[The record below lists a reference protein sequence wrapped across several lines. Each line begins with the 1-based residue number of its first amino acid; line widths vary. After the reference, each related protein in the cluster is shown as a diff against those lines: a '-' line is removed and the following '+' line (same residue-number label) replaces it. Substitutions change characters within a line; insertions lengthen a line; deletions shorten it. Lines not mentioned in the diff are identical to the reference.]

1 MAENVKG
8 LAMRYKHDG
17 VVYELDSGKLVH
29 TKGEQ
34 SIDGKKVFK
43 TVPQVE
49 SAPVEDNDVTN
60 KKYVQDAL
68 DAFAAPKVAS
78 FTITA
83 TNSANGAQGAAAVE
97 INKLKIFLADG
108 RRLDPVF
115 MEEGDLK
122 GSTEAKL
129 LVLTLNKQDQSD
141 LTPTKVAKTEIE
153 SYALKDGEFLGKLYP
168 CKFFGQHQDMYSNS
182 DYQDPWNQYWTTAD
196 RFWNQENTTSGQVRI
211 DIFDIDQMVQ
221 KLSFT
226 STSSGRE
233 AVFTATANDG
243 AKEENG
249 DVQKKENHVF
259 DIVFPKMGEMLSKP
273 GPVLLSTNQVVKDVK
288 TFATPPKSA
297 NAPVANDDV
306 ANKAYV
312 DNLNNELKG
321 YVDGLI
327 QKPGF
332 DIELQIGVTA
342 LASWN
347 AFSQLNILLN
357 NGKRLEA
364 KYVENGVKSGSDPA
378 KVVLVMTDNPDA
390 EIPEPELKQASF
402 FDTYELGSNE
412 YACDFYNATAM
423 GLGTIHT
430 DPRQANPW
438 RAYLVNGISSGQKG
452 YYLKLVIKQLQDAII
467 TVQFYCG
474 DKHNG
479 YGYPPKNF
487 IFKASCNGV
496 TTDEQVS
503 KDNPSSKELIKFDIP
518 ADALP
523 MGDNY
528 VDLVSEQTISG
539 VKTFAAVPKITAEP
553 TEDTDAVNKK
563 YVEEHFVS
571 RPPKYDFKIEITCEG
586 NSSYVAY
593 SELKINLTGG
603 KVIEPLYLEKRET
616 LPDNNI
622 YRFVYKISDASAVT
636 VKQTPRKSSSEMDA
650 YQLQDGEY
658 IGHLYYVGHLNS
670 GCSMNAYDI
679 QTDPWY
685 GYLCNDTGSG
695 KLTMCQI
702 ILSDL
707 PNDVTGIQF
716 KAGDK
721 YNDFSYKS
729 TQYGAKFTYGAKS
742 QEHELINAQATH
754 EFLVDSKALAPEGGN
769 SGFVRLAGD
778 QSINGVKTFNAAPK
792 SLAEAVDGNDL
803 ITKDF
808 ATKNFFARENSARD
822 YDILVKMK
830 NDGTWVGFTQFK
842 VLLSNG
848 TRLDIKHL
856 EDVSSTT
863 ATQPLVAV
871 FKTVT
876 DSAAAIEAPQRQAK
890 TFFDSYQ
897 LEEGEYKGTV
907 SFYKVVGK
915 FNPAGYDINPW
926 NVYVG
931 NQNANTYDGIYGLH
945 IEQLDKGLK
954 GVNFKFGDAVTS
966 WNYTCQQCGIVFTT
980 DLGSLEVEYKGDMTD
995 ATEATIELPSD
1006 SDILGGIVT
1015 VEKDQ
1020 SISGV
1025 KTFLTPPK
1033 SVKAPTDAKD
1043 IANKAYVDNR
1053 LGAGFDVTFTI
1064 KQAFISTWS
1073 GLSKLHVELAKGVLE
1088 AKYVEDV
1095 MPANAKEPA
1104 LVVWTTK
1111 STATKD
1117 PQVTY
1122 KSKEDIKGYELQDGE
1137 YLGDITYAELLGP
1150 YKSHTST
1157 DYRCPFDSYLY
1168 NGGVL
1173 GQKPL
1178 IKVNIYSLKQAVKSV
1193 RYLNGYNGS
1202 SYIGSDHAVD
1212 FVVNNVESTSTLT
1225 GAGTSDDA
1233 PFVFTPT
1240 VKTLFDNEKSNYVPI
1255 KSDAIIFDKKTFTK
1269 KVFITDPDQAS
1280 EMVTGQVATMESLKA
1295 VGLIGPS
1302 MSNSQLIGIWGKT
1315 SILRNDGQTLTAV
1328 MTGLKLFANDTELYL
1343 KHIETKTIDQWQTGW
1358 VRGIL
1363 SKKQE
1368 WDPNSTS
1375 LPKKDSSFFDSY
1387 RLQPGEYLV
1396 YSLTGNLKDEFA
1408 DFNDALQ
1415 NKKINWAFTPMLQGF
1430 LKRHTST
1437 AWALQATLGAR
1448 LIKSYTGTMLHGA
1461 MVILNA
1467 PNITS
1472 LELTAGDG
1480 DDNDECALNFL
1491 NVYTSVNNV
1500 PEDINSL
1507 VLPRMSQ
1514 LEQEWGAKSTK
1525 GAFLSTVSTAYLS
1538 EREVKQVSPLRL
1550 EFTPDS
1556 DASVEA
1562 PNAPKVYLTAV
1573 NTTNPQR
1580 ISGIKTFAKSVS
1592 CEVAPTEDAHLTN
1605 KKYVDDELA
1614 KLAARIAALEAANP

>member
-29 TKGEQ
+29 TTGEQ

-49 SAPVEDNDVTN
+49 GAPVEDNDVTN

-83 TNSANGAQGAAAVE
+83 TNSANAAQGAAPVE

-196 RFWNQENTTSGQVRI
+196 RFWNENSTTSGQVRI

-221 KLSFT
+221 KLTFT

-342 LASWN
+342 LTSWN

-364 KYVENGVKSGSDPA
+364 KYVEDGVKSGSDPA

-412 YACDFYNATAM
+412 YACEFYNAKAM
-423 GLGTIHT
+423 GLGNIHS

-438 RAYLVNGISSGQKG
+438 RAYLVNGLSSGQKG
-452 YYLKLVIKQLQDAII
+452 YYLKIVIKQLQDAVS

-563 YVEEHFVS
+563 YIEEHFVS

-603 KVIEPLYLEKRET
+603 KVIEPLYLEKREVR
-616 LPDNNI
+616 PDNNL

-650 YQLQDGEY
+650 YQLQEGEY
-658 IGHLYYVGHLNS
+658 IGHLYYAGHFNS
-670 GCSMNAYDI
+670 ACSMNAYDN
-679 QTDPWY
+679 QTDPWF
-685 GYLCNDTGSG
+685 GYLFSGGSG

-702 ILSDL
+702 ILSDVSS
-707 PNDVTGIQF
+707 DVVGIGF
-716 KAGDK
+716 KSGDK
-721 YNDFSYKS
+721 HNSFGYKS
-729 TQYGAKFTYGAKS
+729 AKYGAKFIYGAKS
-742 QEHELINAQATH
+742 QEHELTNAQATH
-754 EFLVDSKALAPEGGN
+754 EFLVNWDVISPDASN
-769 SGFVRLAGD
+769 SGFVELVGD
-778 QSINGVKTFNAAPK
+778 QLIKGVKSFATPPK
-792 SLAEAVDGNDL
+792 SLASAVEDNDL
-803 ITKDF
+803 
-808 ATKNFFARENSARD
+808 
-822 YDILVKMK
+822 
-830 NDGTWVGFTQFK
+830 
-842 VLLSNG
+842 
-848 TRLDIKHL
+848 
-856 EDVSSTT
+856 
-863 ATQPLVAV
+863 
-871 FKTVT
+871 VT
-876 DSAAAIEAPQRQAK
+876 
-890 TFFDSYQ
+890 
-897 LEEGEYKGTV
+897 
-907 SFYKVVGK
+907 
-915 FNPAGYDINPW
+915 
-926 NVYVG
+926 
-931 NQNANTYDGIYGLH
+931 
-945 IEQLDKGLK
+945 
-954 GVNFKFGDAVTS
+954 
-966 WNYTCQQCGIVFTT
+966 
-980 DLGSLEVEYKGDMTD
+980 
-995 ATEATIELPSD
+995 
-1006 SDILGGIVT
+1006 
-1015 VEKDQ
+1015 
-1020 SISGV
+1020 
-1025 KTFLTPPK
+1025 
-1033 SVKAPTDAKD
+1033 
-1043 IANKAYVDNR
+1043 KAYVDAKSSSPDKLPVQEVTVFTKAASNNTILMNYLLLDTVDGTHVDPIYYEKKTAYNNLQEPLR
-1053 LGAGFDVTFTI
+1053 VIFSVNAKRYVSSSYTSVSPTEMESRDMDNYVLKAGEFMGSISLPNLVSGGKVNFVGTSDNLPWLHLKVTTKGATEDTPIFKI
-1064 KQAFISTWS
+1064 KIEGKLPAIAKASFQADTTYPGEDFKLSVSANGLTKASEVKRAVAGEVLNLTCTEVPIYEDYYVNTLSNQSIMGTKVFKSAPQYLNLAPVARNNGDNLVNFANLASSIGIAVPEKQILSFYVEGTQSKHSAGGAKWNYSWSMNVKFENLVPAFIDPLTGKITPLYIKHYCSDGRAILTTKKPS
-1073 GLSKLHVELAKGVLE
+1073 VEFDKASVTSKSSDEMDSYTLAKGEYLCKAYWYFLAQYQNTDINGTYIKNNNICGSKVLDLFTTSSAYWKE
-1088 AKYVEDV
+1088 YQSGQFSDASSYVSPSSSLYVEFYNTPEIRYVRVYGVSCKSVGHHAFGLEEKDK
-1095 MPANAKEPA
+1095 ATQAKGTSA
-1104 LVVWTTK
+1104 SL
-1111 STATKD
+1111 SSSIF
-1117 PQVTY
+1117 Q
-1122 KSKEDIKGYELQDGE
+1122 ELGE
-1137 YLGDITYAELLGP
+1137 YQRE
-1150 YKSHTST
+1150 
-1157 DYRCPFDSYLY
+1157 
-1168 NGGVL
+1168 N
-1173 GQKPL
+1173 
-1178 IKVNIYSLKQAVKSV
+1178 
-1193 RYLNGYNGS
+1193 
-1202 SYIGSDHAVD
+1202 
-1212 FVVNNVESTSTLT
+1212 
-1225 GAGTSDDA
+1225 
-1233 PFVFTPT
+1233 
-1240 VKTLFDNEKSNYVPI
+1240 
-1255 KSDAIIFDKKTFTK
+1255 
-1269 KVFITDPDQAS
+1269 
-1280 EMVTGQVATMESLKA
+1280 
-1295 VGLIGPS
+1295 
-1302 MSNSQLIGIWGKT
+1302 
-1315 SILRNDGQTLTAV
+1315 
-1328 MTGLKLFANDTELYL
+1328 FA
-1343 KHIETKTIDQWQTGW
+1343 
-1358 VRGIL
+1358 
-1363 SKKQE
+1363 
-1368 WDPNSTS
+1368 
-1375 LPKKDSSFFDSY
+1375 
-1387 RLQPGEYLV
+1387 
-1396 YSLTGNLKDEFA
+1396 
-1408 DFNDALQ
+1408 
-1415 NKKINWAFTPMLQGF
+1415 
-1430 LKRHTST
+1430 
-1437 AWALQATLGAR
+1437 
-1448 LIKSYTGTMLHGA
+1448 
-1461 MVILNA
+1461 LNA
-1467 PNITS
+1467 PTS
-1472 LELTAGDG
+1472 PVEMLPVAPIVANMQATIEKLEA
-1480 DDNDECALNFL
+1480 
-1491 NVYTSVNNV
+1491 
-1500 PEDINSL
+1500 
-1507 VLPRMSQ
+1507 R
-1514 LEQEWGAKSTK
+1514 
-1525 GAFLSTVSTAYLS
+1525 
-1538 EREVKQVSPLRL
+1538 
-1550 EFTPDS
+1550 
-1556 DASVEA
+1556 
-1562 PNAPKVYLTAV
+1562 
-1573 NTTNPQR
+1573 
-1580 ISGIKTFAKSVS
+1580 IKTL
-1592 CEVAPTEDAHLTN
+1592 EDA
-1605 KKYVDDELA
+1605 A
-1614 KLAARIAALEAANP
+1614 KP

>member
-49 SAPVEDNDVTN
+49 GAPVEDNDVTN

-83 TNSANGAQGAAAVE
+83 KNSANAAQGAAPVE

-182 DYQDPWNQYWTTAD
+182 GYQDPWNQYWTKAD
-196 RFWNQENTTSGQVRI
+196 RFWDQEKTTSGQVRI

-221 KLSFT
+221 KLTFT

-297 NAPVANDDV
+297 NDPVANDDV

-342 LASWN
+342 LTSWN
-347 AFSQLNILLN
+347 AFSQLNILLD

-364 KYVENGVKSGSDPA
+364 KYVEDGIKTGSDPA

-412 YACDFYNATAM
+412 YACEFYNATAM
-423 GLGTIHT
+423 GLGTIHS

-438 RAYLVNGISSGQKG
+438 RAYLVNGITSGQKG
-452 YYLKLVIKQLQDAII
+452 YYLKIVIKQLQDAVS

-487 IFKASCNGV
+487 LFKASCNGV

-503 KDNPSSKELIKFDIP
+503 KDNPGRKDLIKFDIP

-523 MGDNY
+523 LGDNY
-528 VDLVSEQTISG
+528 VDLVSEQTI
-539 VKTFAAVPKITAEP
+539 
-553 TEDTDAVNKK
+553 N
-563 YVEEHFVS
+563 
-571 RPPKYDFKIEITCEG
+571 
-586 NSSYVAY
+586 
-593 SELKINLTGG
+593 
-603 KVIEPLYLEKRET
+603 
-616 LPDNNI
+616 
-622 YRFVYKISDASAVT
+622 
-636 VKQTPRKSSSEMDA
+636 
-650 YQLQDGEY
+650 
-658 IGHLYYVGHLNS
+658 
-670 GCSMNAYDI
+670 
-679 QTDPWY
+679 
-685 GYLCNDTGSG
+685 
-695 KLTMCQI
+695 
-702 ILSDL
+702 
-707 PNDVTGIQF
+707 
-716 KAGDK
+716 
-721 YNDFSYKS
+721 
-729 TQYGAKFTYGAKS
+729 
-742 QEHELINAQATH
+742 
-754 EFLVDSKALAPEGGN
+754 
-769 SGFVRLAGD
+769 
-778 QSINGVKTFNAAPK
+778 
-792 SLAEAVDGNDL
+792 
-803 ITKDF
+803 
-808 ATKNFFARENSARD
+808 
-822 YDILVKMK
+822 
-830 NDGTWVGFTQFK
+830 
-842 VLLSNG
+842 
-848 TRLDIKHL
+848 
-856 EDVSSTT
+856 
-863 ATQPLVAV
+863 
-871 FKTVT
+871 
-876 DSAAAIEAPQRQAK
+876 
-890 TFFDSYQ
+890 
-897 LEEGEYKGTV
+897 
-907 SFYKVVGK
+907 
-915 FNPAGYDINPW
+915 
-926 NVYVG
+926 
-931 NQNANTYDGIYGLH
+931 
-945 IEQLDKGLK
+945 
-954 GVNFKFGDAVTS
+954 
-966 WNYTCQQCGIVFTT
+966 
-980 DLGSLEVEYKGDMTD
+980 
-995 ATEATIELPSD
+995 
-1006 SDILGGIVT
+1006 
-1015 VEKDQ
+1015 
-1020 SISGV
+1020 GV

-1064 KQAFISTWS
+1064 KQSFSATWG

-1122 KSKEDIKGYELQDGE
+1122 KSKDDIKGYELQDGE

-1157 DYRCPFDSYLY
+1157 DYRCPFDTYLY

-1178 IKVNIYSLKQAVKSV
+1178 IKVNIYALKQAVKSV
-1193 RYLNGYNGS
+1193 RYLNGYDGS
-1202 SYIGSDHAVD
+1202 SYVGADHAVD

-1255 KSDAIIFDKKTFTK
+1255 KGDAIIFDKKTFTK
-1269 KVFITDPDQAS
+1269 KVFITDPDLSS
-1280 EMVTGQVATMESLKA
+1280 EMVTGQVATRENLKA
-1295 VGLIGPS
+1295 VGVIGP
-1302 MSNSQLIGIWGKT
+1302 GIPSTQYLLVGGYMPKWEGTTTVIYQPYTLNRLKVGIEGGELFLKMT
-1315 SILRNDGQTLTAV
+1315 DSGTTQGDAILYQSILSRV
-1328 MTGLKLFANDTELYL
+1328 KEFEVTGENYTKVIKTPEEVENYVLK
-1343 KHIETKTIDQWQTGW
+1343 
-1358 VRGIL
+1358 
-1363 SKKQE
+1363 
-1368 WDPNSTS
+1368 
-1375 LPKKDSSFFDSY
+1375 
-1387 RLQPGEYLV
+1387 PGEYRV
-1396 YSLTGNLKDEFA
+1396 WCRCTKYKYSYETNASVSANGFANLYIEDL
-1408 DFNDALQ
+1408 DFEHSESGITDL
-1415 NKKINWAFTPMLQGF
+1415 KVPVSLHKSWMLHIGAA
-1430 LKRHTST
+1430 RSTST
-1437 AWALQATLGAR
+1437 NIFAMPYFE
-1448 LIKSYTGTMLHGA
+1448 LI
-1461 MVILNA
+1461 
-1467 PNITS
+1467 
-1472 LELTAGDG
+1472 
-1480 DDNDECALNFL
+1480 F
-1491 NVYTSVNNV
+1491 
-1500 PEDINSL
+1500 
-1507 VLPRMSQ
+1507 
-1514 LEQEWGAKSTK
+1514 
-1525 GAFLSTVSTAYLS
+1525 F
-1538 EREVKQVSPLRL
+1538 
-1550 EFTPDS
+1550 
-1556 DASVEA
+1556 
-1562 PNAPKVYLTAV
+1562 NAPKVTSFTLGIGKERNSVNNIKVYSAQGDAYSDFSKITLPANITQLETLLNKGTNGYFEDSQGNNGIGNIEHTGKDYIKSFSVELDDSVSQPNETPNKYPATETYLQAV
-1573 NTTNPQR
+1573 TTINDQD
-1580 ISGIKTFAKSVS
+1580 IAGNKTFIKPIT
-1592 CEVAPTEDAHLTN
+1592 CTEPPVENGHLVN

-1614 KLAARIAALEAANP
+1614 KLVARIAALEAAKP

>member
-1 MAENVKG
+1 MTENVKG

-17 VVYELDSGKLVH
+17 IVYELDSGKLVH
-29 TKGEQ
+29 TTGEQ
-34 SIDGKKVFK
+34 SIDGKKVFS

-49 SAPVEDNDVTN
+49 GAPVEDNDVTN

-83 TNSANGAQGAAAVE
+83 TNSANGAQGAAPVE

-182 DYQDPWNQYWTTAD
+182 NYQDPWNQYWTTAD
-196 RFWNQENTTSGQVRI
+196 RFWDQETTTSGQVRI

-297 NAPVANDDV
+297 NAPVSNDDV

-342 LASWN
+342 LTSWN

-364 KYVENGVKSGSDPA
+364 KYVEEGVKAGSDPA

-390 EIPEPELKQASF
+390 EIPGPELKQASF

-423 GLGTIHT
+423 GLGTIHSN
-430 DPRQANPW
+430 PLQANPW
-438 RAYLVNGISSGQKG
+438 RAYLVSGISSGQKG
-452 YYLKLVIKQLQDAII
+452 YYLKLVIKQLQDAVS

-503 KDNPSSKELIKFDIP
+503 KDNPSTKELIKFDIP

-528 VDLVSEQTISG
+528 VDLVSEQTING

-563 YVEEHFVS
+563 YIEEHFVS

-616 LPDNNI
+616 RPDNNI

-636 VKQTPRKSSSEMDA
+636 VKQTPRKTSSEMDA

-658 IGHLYYVGHLNS
+658 IGHLYYAGHFS
-670 GCSMNAYDI
+670 SATVMNAYDN

-685 GYLCNDTGSG
+685 GYLFQGGSG

-707 PNDVTGIQF
+707 PTDVTGIAF
-716 KAGDK
+716 KSGDK
-721 YNDFSYKS
+721 RNSFGYKS
-729 TQYGAKFTYGAKS
+729 AKYGAKFTYGKKS
-742 QEHELINAQATH
+742 QEHELTNAQATH
-754 EFLVDSKALAPEGGN
+754 EFLVDSNALAPEAGN
-769 SGFVRLAGD
+769 SGFVELAGD
-778 QSINGVKTFNAAPK
+778 QSIN
-792 SLAEAVDGNDL
+792 
-803 ITKDF
+803 
-808 ATKNFFARENSARD
+808 
-822 YDILVKMK
+822 
-830 NDGTWVGFTQFK
+830 
-842 VLLSNG
+842 
-848 TRLDIKHL
+848 
-856 EDVSSTT
+856 
-863 ATQPLVAV
+863 
-871 FKTVT
+871 
-876 DSAAAIEAPQRQAK
+876 
-890 TFFDSYQ
+890 
-897 LEEGEYKGTV
+897 
-907 SFYKVVGK
+907 
-915 FNPAGYDINPW
+915 
-926 NVYVG
+926 
-931 NQNANTYDGIYGLH
+931 
-945 IEQLDKGLK
+945 
-954 GVNFKFGDAVTS
+954 
-966 WNYTCQQCGIVFTT
+966 
-980 DLGSLEVEYKGDMTD
+980 
-995 ATEATIELPSD
+995 
-1006 SDILGGIVT
+1006 
-1015 VEKDQ
+1015 
-1020 SISGV
+1020 GV

-1053 LGAGFDVTFTI
+1053 LGAGFDVAFTI
-1064 KQAFISTWS
+1064 KQAFSNAWG

-1095 MPANAKEPA
+1095 MPANAREPA
-1104 LVVWTTK
+1104 LIVWTTK

-1122 KSKEDIKGYELQDGE
+1122 KSKEDIKGYKLQDGE

-1150 YKSHTST
+1150 YKTHTST

-1168 NGGVL
+1168 NGGSL
-1173 GQKPL
+1173 GQKPI

-1202 SYIGSDHAVD
+1202 SYVGADNAVD
-1212 FVVNNVESTSTLT
+1212 FVVNNVESTSSLT

-1255 KSDAIIFDKKTFTK
+1255 KGDANIFDVKTFSKPPKSLAEAVEDNDLVTK
-1269 KVFITDPDQAS
+1269 AYVDSKSSSPDKLPVQEVTVFTKAASNNTILMNFLLLDTVDGTHVDPIYYEEKTAYYNLQEPLRVIFSVNAERYVNSSYTNVNPQQMETRDMDNYELKEGEFMGSISLPNLVSGGKVDFANTSNNLPWSYFKVTTNGATEDTPVLKIKIEGKLPAVAKASFQADTTYPGEDFKLAVTAGGITKESEVKRAVAGEVLNLTCTEVPIYEDYYVNTLSNQSIMGTKVFKNAPQYLNLAPVARNNGDNLVNFANLAS
-1280 EMVTGQVATMESLKA
+1280 S
-1295 VGLIGPS
+1295 
-1302 MSNSQLIGIWGKT
+1302 IGIAVPEK
-1315 SILRNDGQTLTAV
+1315 QTLGFGVEGRREKIHVGGARWNYSWSMNV
-1328 MTGLKLFANDTELYL
+1328 KFEKLVPAFIDPLTGKITPLYI
-1343 KHIETKTIDQWQTGW
+1343 KHYCSDGRAILTTTKPSVEFD
-1358 VRGIL
+1358 RGSVT
-1363 SKKQE
+1363 SK
-1368 WDPNSTS
+1368 
-1375 LPKKDSSFFDSY
+1375 SSDEMDSY
-1387 RLQPGEYLV
+1387 TLAQGEYLCKA
-1396 YSLTGNLKDEFA
+1396 YWYFLAQYQNTNITGTYIKNNNICGSKVLDLFTTSSDYWKEYQSGQ
-1408 DFNDALQ
+1408 FNDASNYVSPMSSLYVEFY
-1415 NKKINWAFTPMLQGF
+1415 NTPEIRYVRAYGVSCNSVDHSPFGLEDKVTQAEKVSAS
-1430 LKRHTST
+1430 LNSST
-1437 AWALQATLGAR
+1437 FQELGEYQRANF
-1448 LIKSYTGTMLHGA
+1448 A
-1461 MVILNA
+1461 LNA
-1467 PNITS
+1467 PTS
-1472 LELTAGDG
+1472 PVEMLPVAPIVANMQATIEKLEA
-1480 DDNDECALNFL
+1480 
-1491 NVYTSVNNV
+1491 
-1500 PEDINSL
+1500 
-1507 VLPRMSQ
+1507 R
-1514 LEQEWGAKSTK
+1514 
-1525 GAFLSTVSTAYLS
+1525 
-1538 EREVKQVSPLRL
+1538 
-1550 EFTPDS
+1550 
-1556 DASVEA
+1556 
-1562 PNAPKVYLTAV
+1562 
-1573 NTTNPQR
+1573 
-1580 ISGIKTFAKSVS
+1580 IKTL
-1592 CEVAPTEDAHLTN
+1592 ED
-1605 KKYVDDELA
+1605 
-1614 KLAARIAALEAANP
+1614 AANP

>member
-34 SIDGKKVFK
+34 SIDGKKVF
-43 TVPQVE
+43 TAVPQVE
-49 SAPVEDNDVTN
+49 GAPVEDNDVTN

-83 TNSANGAQGAAAVE
+83 TNRANAAQGAAPVE

-182 DYQDPWNQYWTTAD
+182 GYQDPWNQYWTKAD
-196 RFWNQENTTSGQVRI
+196 RFWDQESTTSGQVRI

-221 KLSFT
+221 KLTFT

-297 NAPVANDDV
+297 NAPVANDDL

-342 LASWN
+342 LTSWN
-347 AFSQLNILLN
+347 AFSQLNILLD

-364 KYVENGVKSGSDPA
+364 KYVEDGIKAGSDPA

-412 YACDFYNATAM
+412 YACEFYNATAM
-423 GLGTIHT
+423 GLGTIHS

-438 RAYLVNGISSGQKG
+438 RAYLVNGITSGQKG
-452 YYLKLVIKQLQDAII
+452 YYLKLVIKQLQDAIS

-503 KDNPSSKELIKFDIP
+503 KDNPGRKDLIKFDIP

-523 MGDNY
+523 LGDNY
-528 VDLVSEQTISG
+528 VDLVSEQTI
-539 VKTFAAVPKITAEP
+539 
-553 TEDTDAVNKK
+553 
-563 YVEEHFVS
+563 
-571 RPPKYDFKIEITCEG
+571 
-586 NSSYVAY
+586 
-593 SELKINLTGG
+593 
-603 KVIEPLYLEKRET
+603 
-616 LPDNNI
+616 
-622 YRFVYKISDASAVT
+622 
-636 VKQTPRKSSSEMDA
+636 
-650 YQLQDGEY
+650 
-658 IGHLYYVGHLNS
+658 
-670 GCSMNAYDI
+670 
-679 QTDPWY
+679 
-685 GYLCNDTGSG
+685 
-695 KLTMCQI
+695 
-702 ILSDL
+702 
-707 PNDVTGIQF
+707 
-716 KAGDK
+716 
-721 YNDFSYKS
+721 
-729 TQYGAKFTYGAKS
+729 
-742 QEHELINAQATH
+742 
-754 EFLVDSKALAPEGGN
+754 
-769 SGFVRLAGD
+769 
-778 QSINGVKTFNAAPK
+778 NGVKTFKAPPK

-822 YDILVKMK
+822 FDILVKMK

-856 EDVSSTT
+856 ESGS
-863 ATQPLVAV
+863 ATSATKPLVAV
-871 FKTVT
+871 FKTVS
-876 DSAAAIEAPQRQAK
+876 DSAAAITAPQRQAK
-890 TFFDSYQ
+890 TFFDSYK

-915 FNPAGYDINPW
+915 FNPASSDINPW

-931 NQNANTYDGIYGLH
+931 NGNANTYDGIYGLH
-945 IEQLDKGLK
+945 IEQLDKGLR
-954 GVNFKFGDAVTS
+954 GVNFKFGDSVSTS

-980 DLGSLEVEYKGDMTD
+980 DLGSLEVEYKGDMSD

-1006 SDILGGIVT
+1006 SDILGGFVT

-1020 SISGV
+1020 GISGV
-1025 KTFLTPPK
+1025 KTFKKAPKLTATPAENNDLVNK
-1033 SVKAPTDAKD
+1033 SYVDASFSPYAPQDWSVQISFGYTSGSFAVPDYTAFSYLKPLLVGGGRLDIKAVSSSISYIATDPINVIWKINPDADAPFTEPQSMTDTNIKSYVLQKGEFRGTIIFAKHYGEATTHSTLYKPWQCYAAKAKSSEQIIFGFTVEGLTVGLKAITFLMGDCRPENNNGGDSSTNKFWAYHTYMKAVSNNVEQVLDFRNNHGYAITQTTKQTLVLDPHKSLPYISFNQAQKELVTIGTEQTVKAVKTFDKFPKVTSASGNLVSTKEELVHRDYIDNNVPPALRTNTIALRVFQPRAITRGQSFSLENIKLVLKNGQCITPFIVDSAGMRDPTNPCPVIWKLVAYSDAVAAPTYKAADEINATKLSAGMYKGSYYPMKRLWNSTGSNASFAFNLFGGAASDGAGNGCDVFKVDIYGLDIPVDRIEFSRGAGCGQIGSLALLISVDGGTEQRCNYTPKD
-1043 IANKAYVDNR
+1043 LLSDGQIKESDYVIPVKINNYWKLP
-1053 LGAGFDVTFTI
+1053 LGAGYTT
-1064 KQAFISTWS
+1064 
-1073 GLSKLHVELAKGVLE
+1073 LS
-1088 AKYVEDV
+1088 
-1095 MPANAKEPA
+1095 
-1104 LVVWTTK
+1104 
-1111 STATKD
+1111 
-1117 PQVTY
+1117 
-1122 KSKEDIKGYELQDGE
+1122 
-1137 YLGDITYAELLGP
+1137 
-1150 YKSHTST
+1150 
-1157 DYRCPFDSYLY
+1157 
-1168 NGGVL
+1168 
-1173 GQKPL
+1173 
-1178 IKVNIYSLKQAVKSV
+1178 
-1193 RYLNGYNGS
+1193 
-1202 SYIGSDHAVD
+1202 SD
-1212 FVVNNVESTSTLT
+1212 
-1225 GAGTSDDA
+1225 
-1233 PFVFTPT
+1233 
-1240 VKTLFDNEKSNYVPI
+1240 
-1255 KSDAIIFDKKTFTK
+1255 
-1269 KVFITDPDQAS
+1269 Q
-1280 EMVTGQVATMESLKA
+1280 
-1295 VGLIGPS
+1295 
-1302 MSNSQLIGIWGKT
+1302 
-1315 SILRNDGQTLTAV
+1315 
-1328 MTGLKLFANDTELYL
+1328 
-1343 KHIETKTIDQWQTGW
+1343 TID
-1358 VRGIL
+1358 
-1363 SKKQE
+1363 
-1368 WDPNSTS
+1368 
-1375 LPKKDSSFFDSY
+1375 
-1387 RLQPGEYLV
+1387 
-1396 YSLTGNLKDEFA
+1396 
-1408 DFNDALQ
+1408 
-1415 NKKINWAFTPMLQGF
+1415 GF
-1430 LKRHTST
+1430 
-1437 AWALQATLGAR
+1437 
-1448 LIKSYTGTMLHGA
+1448 KS
-1461 MVILNA
+1461 
-1467 PNITS
+1467 
-1472 LELTAGDG
+1472 
-1480 DDNDECALNFL
+1480 
-1491 NVYTSVNNV
+1491 
-1500 PEDINSL
+1500 
-1507 VLPRMSQ
+1507 
-1514 LEQEWGAKSTK
+1514 
-1525 GAFLSTVSTAYLS
+1525 
-1538 EREVKQVSPLRL
+1538 
-1550 EFTPDS
+1550 
-1556 DASVEA
+1556 
-1562 PNAPKVYLTAV
+1562 
-1573 NTTNPQR
+1573 
-1580 ISGIKTFAKSVS
+1580 FAKSVS
-1592 CEVAPTEDAHLTN
+1592 CEVAPTDDAHLVN

-1614 KLAARIAALEAANP
+1614 KLVARIAALEAAKPQFLIPQTKIKGGLK

>member
-34 SIDGKKVFK
+34 SIDGKKVF
-43 TVPQVE
+43 TAVPQVE
-49 SAPVEDNDVTN
+49 GAPVEDNDVTN

-83 TNSANGAQGAAAVE
+83 TNRANAAQGAAPVE

-182 DYQDPWNQYWTTAD
+182 GYQDPWNQYWTKAD
-196 RFWNQENTTSGQVRI
+196 RFWDQESTTSGQVRI

-221 KLSFT
+221 KLTFT

-297 NAPVANDDV
+297 NAPVANDDL

-342 LASWN
+342 LTSWN
-347 AFSQLNILLN
+347 AFSQLNILLD

-364 KYVENGVKSGSDPA
+364 KYVEDGIKAGSDPA

-412 YACDFYNATAM
+412 YACEFYNATAM
-423 GLGTIHT
+423 GLGTIHS

-438 RAYLVNGISSGQKG
+438 RAYLVNGITSGQKG
-452 YYLKLVIKQLQDAII
+452 YYLKLVIKQLQDAIS

-503 KDNPSSKELIKFDIP
+503 KDNPGRKDLIKFDIP

-523 MGDNY
+523 LGDNY
-528 VDLVSEQTISG
+528 VDLVSEQTI
-539 VKTFAAVPKITAEP
+539 
-553 TEDTDAVNKK
+553 
-563 YVEEHFVS
+563 
-571 RPPKYDFKIEITCEG
+571 
-586 NSSYVAY
+586 
-593 SELKINLTGG
+593 
-603 KVIEPLYLEKRET
+603 
-616 LPDNNI
+616 
-622 YRFVYKISDASAVT
+622 
-636 VKQTPRKSSSEMDA
+636 
-650 YQLQDGEY
+650 
-658 IGHLYYVGHLNS
+658 
-670 GCSMNAYDI
+670 
-679 QTDPWY
+679 
-685 GYLCNDTGSG
+685 
-695 KLTMCQI
+695 
-702 ILSDL
+702 
-707 PNDVTGIQF
+707 
-716 KAGDK
+716 
-721 YNDFSYKS
+721 
-729 TQYGAKFTYGAKS
+729 
-742 QEHELINAQATH
+742 
-754 EFLVDSKALAPEGGN
+754 
-769 SGFVRLAGD
+769 
-778 QSINGVKTFNAAPK
+778 NGVKTFKAPPK

-822 YDILVKMK
+822 FDILVKMK

-856 EDVSSTT
+856 ESGS
-863 ATQPLVAV
+863 ATSATKPLVAV
-871 FKTVT
+871 FKTVS
-876 DSAAAIEAPQRQAK
+876 DSAAAITAPQRQAK
-890 TFFDSYQ
+890 TFFDSYK

-915 FNPAGYDINPW
+915 FNPASSDINPW

-931 NQNANTYDGIYGLH
+931 NGNANTYDGIYGLH
-945 IEQLDKGLK
+945 IEQLDKGLR
-954 GVNFKFGDAVTS
+954 GVNFKFGDSVSTS

-980 DLGSLEVEYKGDMTD
+980 DLGSLEVEYKGDMSD

-1006 SDILGGIVT
+1006 SDILGGFVT

-1020 SISGV
+1020 GISGV
-1025 KTFLTPPK
+1025 KTFKKAPKLTATPAENNDLVNK
-1033 SVKAPTDAKD
+1033 SYVDASFSPYAPQDWSVQISFGYTSGSFAVPDYTAFSYLKPLLVGGGRLDIKAVSSSISYIATDPINVIWKINPDADAPFTEPQSMTDTNIKSYVLQKGEFRGTIIFAKHYGEATTHSTLYKPWQCYAAKAKSSEQIIFGFTVEGLTVGLKAITFLMGDCRPENNNGGDSSTNKFWAYHTYMKAVSNNVEQVLDFRNNHGYAITQTTKQTLVLDPHKSLPYISFNQAQKELVTIGTEQTVKAVKTFDKFPKVTSASGNLVSTKEELVHRDYIDNNVPPALRTNTIALRVFQPRAITRGQSFSLENIKLVLKNGQCITPFIVDSAGMRDPTNPCPVIWKLVAYSDAVAAPTYKAADEINATKLSAGMYKGSYYPMKRLWNSTGSNASFAFNLFGGAASDGAGNGCDVFKVDIYGLDIPVDRIEFSRGAGCGQIGSLALLISVDGGTEQRCNYTPKD
-1043 IANKAYVDNR
+1043 LLSDGQIKESDYVIPVKINNYWKLP
-1053 LGAGFDVTFTI
+1053 LGAGYTT
-1064 KQAFISTWS
+1064 
-1073 GLSKLHVELAKGVLE
+1073 LS
-1088 AKYVEDV
+1088 
-1095 MPANAKEPA
+1095 
-1104 LVVWTTK
+1104 
-1111 STATKD
+1111 
-1117 PQVTY
+1117 
-1122 KSKEDIKGYELQDGE
+1122 
-1137 YLGDITYAELLGP
+1137 
-1150 YKSHTST
+1150 
-1157 DYRCPFDSYLY
+1157 
-1168 NGGVL
+1168 
-1173 GQKPL
+1173 
-1178 IKVNIYSLKQAVKSV
+1178 
-1193 RYLNGYNGS
+1193 
-1202 SYIGSDHAVD
+1202 SD
-1212 FVVNNVESTSTLT
+1212 
-1225 GAGTSDDA
+1225 
-1233 PFVFTPT
+1233 
-1240 VKTLFDNEKSNYVPI
+1240 
-1255 KSDAIIFDKKTFTK
+1255 
-1269 KVFITDPDQAS
+1269 Q
-1280 EMVTGQVATMESLKA
+1280 
-1295 VGLIGPS
+1295 
-1302 MSNSQLIGIWGKT
+1302 
-1315 SILRNDGQTLTAV
+1315 
-1328 MTGLKLFANDTELYL
+1328 
-1343 KHIETKTIDQWQTGW
+1343 TID
-1358 VRGIL
+1358 
-1363 SKKQE
+1363 
-1368 WDPNSTS
+1368 
-1375 LPKKDSSFFDSY
+1375 
-1387 RLQPGEYLV
+1387 
-1396 YSLTGNLKDEFA
+1396 
-1408 DFNDALQ
+1408 
-1415 NKKINWAFTPMLQGF
+1415 GF
-1430 LKRHTST
+1430 
-1437 AWALQATLGAR
+1437 
-1448 LIKSYTGTMLHGA
+1448 KS
-1461 MVILNA
+1461 
-1467 PNITS
+1467 
-1472 LELTAGDG
+1472 
-1480 DDNDECALNFL
+1480 
-1491 NVYTSVNNV
+1491 
-1500 PEDINSL
+1500 
-1507 VLPRMSQ
+1507 
-1514 LEQEWGAKSTK
+1514 
-1525 GAFLSTVSTAYLS
+1525 
-1538 EREVKQVSPLRL
+1538 
-1550 EFTPDS
+1550 
-1556 DASVEA
+1556 
-1562 PNAPKVYLTAV
+1562 
-1573 NTTNPQR
+1573 
-1580 ISGIKTFAKSVS
+1580 FAKSVS
-1592 CEVAPTEDAHLTN
+1592 CEVAPTDDAHLVN

-1614 KLAARIAALEAANP
+1614 KLVARIAALEAAKP

>member
-49 SAPVEDNDVTN
+49 GAPVEDNDVTN

-83 TNSANGAQGAAAVE
+83 TNSANAAQGAAPVE

-108 RRLDPVF
+108 RRLAPVF

-182 DYQDPWNQYWTTAD
+182 DYQDPWNQYWTKAD
-196 RFWNQENTTSGQVRI
+196 RFWDQNTTTSGQVRI

-221 KLSFT
+221 KLTFT

-347 AFSQLNILLN
+347 AFSQLNILLD

-364 KYVENGVKSGSDPA
+364 KYVEDGIKAGSDPA

-412 YACDFYNATAM
+412 YACEFYNATAM
-423 GLGTIHT
+423 GLGTIHSY
-430 DPRQANPW
+430 PQQANPW
-438 RAYLVNGISSGQKG
+438 RAYLVEGITSGQKG
-452 YYLKLVIKQLQDAII
+452 YYLKIVIKQLQDAVS

-487 IFKASCNGV
+487 LFKASCNGV

-503 KDNPSSKELIKFDIP
+503 KDNPGRKDLIKFDIP

-523 MGDNY
+523 LGDNY

-539 VKTFAAVPKITAEP
+539 I
-553 TEDTDAVNKK
+553 
-563 YVEEHFVS
+563 
-571 RPPKYDFKIEITCEG
+571 
-586 NSSYVAY
+586 
-593 SELKINLTGG
+593 
-603 KVIEPLYLEKRET
+603 
-616 LPDNNI
+616 
-622 YRFVYKISDASAVT
+622 
-636 VKQTPRKSSSEMDA
+636 
-650 YQLQDGEY
+650 
-658 IGHLYYVGHLNS
+658 
-670 GCSMNAYDI
+670 
-679 QTDPWY
+679 
-685 GYLCNDTGSG
+685 
-695 KLTMCQI
+695 
-702 ILSDL
+702 
-707 PNDVTGIQF
+707 
-716 KAGDK
+716 
-721 YNDFSYKS
+721 
-729 TQYGAKFTYGAKS
+729 
-742 QEHELINAQATH
+742 
-754 EFLVDSKALAPEGGN
+754 
-769 SGFVRLAGD
+769 
-778 QSINGVKTFNAAPK
+778 KTFNAAPK

-808 ATKNFFARENSARD
+808 ATKNFFARENGARN

-856 EDVSSTT
+856 ENISSTT

-915 FNPAGYDINPW
+915 FNPASSDINPW

-931 NQNANTYDGIYGLH
+931 NQNANTYDGIYGVH

-954 GVNFKFGDAVTS
+954 GVNFKFGDAVTE
-966 WNYTCQQCGIVFTT
+966 WTYTCQQCGIVFTT
-980 DLGSLEVEYKGDMTD
+980 DLGSLEVEYKGDMSD

-1006 SDILGGIVT
+1006 SDILGGFVT

-1025 KTFLTPPK
+1025 KTFK
-1033 SVKAPTDAKD
+1033 KAPKCLADAVD
-1043 IANKAYVDNR
+1043 DNDLVTKAYVDSKSSSPDKLPVQEITVFTKAASNNTILMNYLLLDTVDGTHVDPIYYEKKTAYNNLQEPLR
-1053 LGAGFDVTFTI
+1053 VIFSVNAKRYVSSSYTSVSPTYMETRDMDNYVLKDGEFMGSISLPNLVSGGKVNFVDTSDNLPWFNLKVTTRGATEDAPIFKI
-1064 KQAFISTWS
+1064 KIEGKLPAVAKASFQADTTYPGEDFKLAVAAGGITKESEVKRAVAGAVLNLTCTEVPIYEDYYVNTVANQSIMGTKVFKSAPQYLNLAPVARNNGDNLVNFANLASSIGVAVPEKQCVVLTADEKQTKHNNGSINYMYSWSITVWFQNLVPAFIDPLT
-1073 GLSKLHVELAKGVLE
+1073 GKITPLYIKHYCTDGRAILT
-1088 AKYVEDV
+1088 
-1095 MPANAKEPA
+1095 
-1104 LVVWTTK
+1104 TTK
-1111 STATKD
+1111 PSVEFDRGSVTSKSTSEMDSYTLVK
-1117 PQVTY
+1117 
-1122 KSKEDIKGYELQDGE
+1122 GE
-1137 YLGDITYAELLGP
+1137 YLCKAYWYFLNKRGNININGSYIKNNDICGSKVLDLFTN
-1150 YKSHTST
+1150 TSSAWREYT
-1157 DYRCPFDSYLY
+1157 TPQNKD
-1168 NGGVL
+1168 
-1173 GQKPL
+1173 
-1178 IKVNIYSLKQAVKSV
+1178 A
-1193 RYLNGYNGS
+1193 S
-1202 SYIGSDHAVD
+1202 SYIAPSSQVIVEFYNTPEIRYVRAYGNGVGSLDIDHYP
-1212 FVVNNVESTSTLT
+1212 FGLVEKDSAAQRNYTSAAYDSSEFQEF
-1225 GAGTSDDA
+1225 GAPNQRANFALNSPTSPVEMLPVA
-1233 PFVFTPT
+1233 PIVANMQATIEKLEARI
-1240 VKTLFDNEKSNYVPI
+1240 KTL
-1255 KSDAIIFDKKTFTK
+1255 
-1269 KVFITDPDQAS
+1269 
-1280 EMVTGQVATMESLKA
+1280 
-1295 VGLIGPS
+1295 
-1302 MSNSQLIGIWGKT
+1302 
-1315 SILRNDGQTLTAV
+1315 
-1328 MTGLKLFANDTELYL
+1328 
-1343 KHIETKTIDQWQTGW
+1343 
-1358 VRGIL
+1358 
-1363 SKKQE
+1363 
-1368 WDPNSTS
+1368 
-1375 LPKKDSSFFDSY
+1375 
-1387 RLQPGEYLV
+1387 
-1396 YSLTGNLKDEFA
+1396 
-1408 DFNDALQ
+1408 
-1415 NKKINWAFTPMLQGF
+1415 
-1430 LKRHTST
+1430 
-1437 AWALQATLGAR
+1437 
-1448 LIKSYTGTMLHGA
+1448 
-1461 MVILNA
+1461 
-1467 PNITS
+1467 
-1472 LELTAGDG
+1472 
-1480 DDNDECALNFL
+1480 
-1491 NVYTSVNNV
+1491 
-1500 PEDINSL
+1500 
-1507 VLPRMSQ
+1507 
-1514 LEQEWGAKSTK
+1514 
-1525 GAFLSTVSTAYLS
+1525 
-1538 EREVKQVSPLRL
+1538 
-1550 EFTPDS
+1550 
-1556 DASVEA
+1556 
-1562 PNAPKVYLTAV
+1562 
-1573 NTTNPQR
+1573 
-1580 ISGIKTFAKSVS
+1580 
-1592 CEVAPTEDAHLTN
+1592 EDA
-1605 KKYVDDELA
+1605 A
-1614 KLAARIAALEAANP
+1614 QP

>member
-83 TNSANGAQGAAAVE
+83 TNSANAAQGAAPVE

-182 DYQDPWNQYWTTAD
+182 GYQDPWNQYWTKAD
-196 RFWNQENTTSGQVRI
+196 RFWDEETTTSGQVRI

-221 KLSFT
+221 KLTFT

-342 LASWN
+342 LTSWN
-347 AFSQLNILLN
+347 AFSQLNILLD

-364 KYVENGVKSGSDPA
+364 KYVEDGVKAGSDPA

-412 YACDFYNATAM
+412 YACEFYNATAM
-423 GLGTIHT
+423 GLGTIHS

-438 RAYLVNGISSGQKG
+438 RAYLVNGITSGQKG
-452 YYLKLVIKQLQDAII
+452 YYLKLVIKQLQDAVS

-487 IFKASCNGV
+487 LFKASCNGV

-503 KDNPSSKELIKFDIP
+503 KDNPGRKDLIKFDIP

-523 MGDNY
+523 LGDNY
-528 VDLVSEQTISG
+528 VDLVSEQTI
-539 VKTFAAVPKITAEP
+539 
-553 TEDTDAVNKK
+553 
-563 YVEEHFVS
+563 
-571 RPPKYDFKIEITCEG
+571 
-586 NSSYVAY
+586 
-593 SELKINLTGG
+593 
-603 KVIEPLYLEKRET
+603 
-616 LPDNNI
+616 
-622 YRFVYKISDASAVT
+622 
-636 VKQTPRKSSSEMDA
+636 
-650 YQLQDGEY
+650 
-658 IGHLYYVGHLNS
+658 
-670 GCSMNAYDI
+670 
-679 QTDPWY
+679 
-685 GYLCNDTGSG
+685 
-695 KLTMCQI
+695 
-702 ILSDL
+702 
-707 PNDVTGIQF
+707 
-716 KAGDK
+716 
-721 YNDFSYKS
+721 
-729 TQYGAKFTYGAKS
+729 
-742 QEHELINAQATH
+742 
-754 EFLVDSKALAPEGGN
+754 
-769 SGFVRLAGD
+769 
-778 QSINGVKTFNAAPK
+778 NGVKTFKAPPK

-822 YDILVKMK
+822 FDILVKMK

-856 EDVSSTT
+856 ESGS
-863 ATQPLVAV
+863 ATSATKPLVAV
-871 FKTVT
+871 FKTVA
-876 DSAAAIEAPQRQAK
+876 DSAAAITAPQRQAK
-890 TFFDSYQ
+890 TFFDSYK

-915 FNPAGYDINPW
+915 FNPASSDINPW

-931 NQNANTYDGIYGLH
+931 NGNANTYDGIYGVH

-954 GVNFKFGDAVTS
+954 GVNFKFGDAVSTS
-966 WNYTCQQCGIVFTT
+966 WTYTCQQCGIVFTT
-980 DLGSLEVEYKGDMTD
+980 DLGSLEVEYKGDMSD

-1006 SDILGGIVT
+1006 SDILGGFVT

-1020 SISGV
+1020 SINGV

-1064 KQAFISTWS
+1064 KQSFSATWG

-1104 LVVWTTK
+1104 LIVWTTK
-1111 STATKD
+1111 STATKN
-1117 PQVTY
+1117 PQVVY

-1150 YKSHTST
+1150 YKSHTSA
-1157 DYRCPFDSYLY
+1157 DYRCPFDTYLY

-1193 RYLNGYNGS
+1193 RYLNGYDGS
-1202 SYIGSDHAVD
+1202 SYVGTDHAVD

-1255 KSDAIIFDKKTFTK
+1255 KGDAIIFDKKTFTN
-1269 KVFITDPDQAS
+1269 KVFITDPDLSS
-1280 EMVTGQVATMESLKA
+1280 EMVHGQVATMESLKA
-1295 VGLIGPS
+1295 VGLIGKALPDTQYICLWGDLREAKKRS
-1302 MSNSQLIGIWGKT
+1302 AKDNKNATYEMSELELHT
-1315 SILRNDGQTLTAV
+1315 ATGQ
-1328 MTGLKLFANDTELYL
+1328 LYL
-1343 KHIETKTIDQWQTGW
+1343 KYMEEISAAVPNASKPQPSEVGLC
-1358 VRGIL
+1358 VL
-1363 SKKQE
+1363 SRKKE
-1368 WDPNSTS
+1368 WDNTTD
-1375 LPKKDSSFFDSY
+1375 LPVKNKAFLKSY
-1387 RLQPGEYLV
+1387 ALQPGEFLAKVRVINGAWRSGLSSGAQTGVAPYGSNGNFAGLFATRAKNNDYAKFSCYMQGV
-1396 YSLTGNLKDEFA
+1396 INAETVVNQTFRYAEIIIYNAPAIEKIKLTSARDSYYSIDAADGGINTINAFISTDEKFNSFDKITSYIGGVVTEAADNSTKMYFDEGSKTAGYTTSPKSVEVPLTNYEEGTSQTESA
-1408 DFNDALQ
+1408 DA
-1415 NKKINWAFTPMLQGF
+1415 AYGY
-1430 LKRHTST
+1430 
-1437 AWALQATLGAR
+1437 LQAVT
-1448 LIKSYTGTMLHGA
+1448 ISNNQD
-1461 MVILNA
+1461 I
-1467 PNITS
+1467 
-1472 LELTAGDG
+1472 AG
-1480 DDNDECALNFL
+1480 N
-1491 NVYTSVNNV
+1491 
-1500 PEDINSL
+1500 
-1507 VLPRMSQ
+1507 
-1514 LEQEWGAKSTK
+1514 
-1525 GAFLSTVSTAYLS
+1525 
-1538 EREVKQVSPLRL
+1538 
-1550 EFTPDS
+1550 
-1556 DASVEA
+1556 
-1562 PNAPKVYLTAV
+1562 
-1573 NTTNPQR
+1573 
-1580 ISGIKTFAKSVS
+1580 KTFIKPIT
-1592 CEVAPTEDAHLTN
+1592 CTEPPVENGHLVN

-1614 KLAARIAALEAANP
+1614 KLVARIAALEAAKP